1 MKQKGC
7 RFVAISELILSNY
20 RLHRGV
26 ALQACVGSWFTDSVF
41 RVTEGWTRGRGVV
54 RVEKMLEG
62 EPVTQGR

>member
-7 RFVAISELILSNY
+7 RFVAMSELILSNY

-41 RVTEGWTRGRGVV
+41 RETERWTWGRGVA

-62 EPVTQGR
+62 EPVTQSR